1 MPGTGISKAELLLS
15 GEVMQV
21 DTGCTAWDNLGQV
34 TCSSLGL
41 RNTWMLISHKRLLG
55 WLKICKDLFSIVTRL
70 ESPVA
75 EPRATTIL
83 NNH

>member
-1 MPGTGISKAELLLS
+1 MPGTGTSKAELLLS

-34 TCSSLGL
+34 

-70 ESPVA
+70 GPPVA
-75 EPRATTIL
+75 EPRATTSL
-83 NNH
+83 NNY